1 MNTST
6 LHDNPYGVGLAYRYV
21 IHEDVMRYREH
32 LDLLEITT
40 EDYINRQR
48 LLRGDA
54 DQSLLREA
62 LSALPSTAHGLTLS
76 IGSVQQPNTPYLEG
90 TRRFL
95 EEHQLSTFSE
105 HLAFHQMDGTDLGI
119 FLPMPF
125 EELAIQW
132 LKRAYNHARKALG
145 RPFALENVT
154 YYFPIPH
161 GSLGEADFLRRL
173 TEETDCTL
181 LLDVTNIFNNSH
193 NHGYDPIE
201 FIDRLPLDRVS
212 QIHLAGGHQT
222 PDGRWEDS
230 HSKPVMEPVWPLF
243 EEVIRRT
250 NAGIAILERDS
261 KFDPFHTVIEDIE
274 RAREIFY
281 RYRSETPEASA
292 AAPEIAAEAADPE
305 APEFQ
310 QLRAFQR
317 TLMARLTDPQF
328 RRDFALGPAEA
339 AHQIGLGNNEW
350 LQRLTDCDP
359 VMFNWVAEG
368 WDRTR
373 NDEALFEQ
381 DSEDSEWAAWADQLA
396 KP

>member
-1 MNTST
+1 MKTSH
-6 LHDNPYGVGLAYRYV
+6 HDQPYGVGLAYRYV

-54 DQSLLREA
+54 DKHLLREA
-62 LSALPSTAHGLTLS
+62 LDALPATAHGLTLS
-76 IGSVQQPNTPYLEG
+76 VGSVQPPNTPYLDG
-90 TRRFL
+90 TKRFL
-95 EEHQLSTFSE
+95 EEHQLNTFSE
-105 HLAFHQMDGTDLGI
+105 HLAFHEMDGTDLGI

-125 EELAIQW
+125 EEVAIQW
-132 LKRAYNHARKALG
+132 LKRAYNHIRETLG

-161 GSLGEADFLRRL
+161 GGLSEADFLRRL
-173 TEETDCTL
+173 TEETDCSL

-193 NHGYDPIE
+193 NHGYDPID
-201 FIDRLPLDRVS
+201 FLDKLPLDRVS

-230 HSKPVMEPVWPLF
+230 HSTPVMEQVWPLF

-250 NAGIAILERDS
+250 RAGIVILERDS
-261 KFDPFHTVIEDIE
+261 KFDPFDAVIEDVD

-281 RYRSETPEASA
+281 RYRGTRPGAQTTPARMEA
-292 AAPEIAAEAADPE
+292 PDLDPG
-305 APEFQ
+305 APEFHE
-310 QLRAFQR
+310 LRAFQR
-317 TLMARLTDPQF
+317 TMLARLTDPQF
-328 RRDFALGPAEA
+328 RQEFAADPISASRGM
-339 AHQIGLGNNEW
+339 GMNSGEW
-350 LQRLTDCDP
+350 VRRIADCDP
-359 VMFNWVAEG
+359 AMFHYVAEG

-373 NDEALFEQ
+373 EEEALFEQ
-381 DSEDSEWAAWADQLA
+381 DSENNEWAAWAAQLA
-396 KP
+396 KS